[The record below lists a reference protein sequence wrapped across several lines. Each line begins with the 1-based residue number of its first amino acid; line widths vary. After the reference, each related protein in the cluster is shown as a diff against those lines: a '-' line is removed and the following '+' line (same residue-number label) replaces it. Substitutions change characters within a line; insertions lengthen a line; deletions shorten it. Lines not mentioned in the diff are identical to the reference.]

1 MEIIEI
7 NSNGKCISG
16 LLFDKESNSYFFIFA
31 SGKWNITFNNEYHQ
45 YCPYP
50 PFLSK
55 RDSSFTFDLIEK
67 NGKLFQIIKLNNKD
81 SYGDMRRLWEI
92 ISEDS

>member
-31 SGKWNITFNNEYHQ
+31 NGKWNIAFNNEY
-45 YCPYP
+45 YPYST
-50 PFLSK
+50 FLSK

-67 NGKLFQIIKLNNKD
+67 NGKLFQVIELNDKD
-81 SYGDMRRLWEI
+81 SYSDLRRLWEI
-92 ISEDS
+92 INEDN

>member
-7 NSNGKCISG
+7 NGNGKCISG

-31 SGKWNITFNNEYHQ
+31 NGEWNITFNNEYHQ

-55 RDSSFTFDLIEK
+55 RDGSLTFDLIEK
-67 NGKLFQIIKLNNKD
+67 NGKLFQMIELNDKD
-81 SYGDMRRLWEI
+81 SYSDMRKLWEI
-92 ISEDS
+92 INEDN

>member
-7 NSNGKCISG
+7 NGNGKCISG

-31 SGKWNITFNNEYHQ
+31 NGKWNITFNNEY
-45 YCPYP
+45 YPYST
-50 PFLSK
+50 FLSK

-67 NGKLFQIIKLNNKD
+67 NGKLFQIIELNDKD
-81 SYGDMRRLWEI
+81 SYSDMRKLWEI
-92 ISEDS
+92 INEDN

>member
-7 NSNGKCISG
+7 NGNGKCISG

-31 SGKWNITFNNEYHQ
+31 NGKWNITFNNEYHQ
-45 YCPYP
+45 YLYST
-50 PFLSK
+50 FLSK

-67 NGKLFQIIKLNNKD
+67 NGKLFQVIELNDKD
-81 SYGDMRRLWEI
+81 SYSDMRKLWEI
-92 ISEDS
+92 INEDN